1 MVEEKTIEKDI
12 EEVPLDIEALEKEIN
27 STDWV
32 LGWEKGRE
40 DTLRAIRDYML
51 PANERV
57 LKSAEIVYKLMVKN
71 FGDVFSKVFAGF
83 NTTYD
88 EPAILLCLKKG
99 CDVVRAKVCLFGAIA
114 ANAFSE
120 GGLLPLNVLV
130 TREESTDFETVR
142 HDFKFE
148 RVSNA

>member
-1 MVEEKTIEKDI
+1 MVEEKTLKKEM
-12 EEVPLDIEALEKEIN
+12 EGVPLDIEALEKEIN

-32 LGWEKGRE
+32 LGWEKGRD

-57 LKSAEIVYKLMVKN
+57 LKSAEIIYKLMVKN
-71 FGDVFSKVFAGF
+71 FGNVFSKVFAGF
-83 NTTYD
+83 NSAYD
-88 EPAILLCLKKG
+88 EPAILLCVKTG
-99 CDVVRAKVCLFGAIA
+99 SDVVRARVCLFGAIV
-114 ANAFSE
+114 ANAFNESD
-120 GGLLPLNVLV
+120 LLPLNVLV

-148 RVSNA
+148 RLSNA